1 MDDLASVVR
10 IASKIPGWTR
20 AREAEALA
28 AYAYSL
34 PRDAVVVEI
43 GAFLG
48 GGSVVLAG
56 ARKLRGSG
64 IVHCVDPF
72 DGSGD
77 PVSTPHYSAIIMAFG
92 GRPMLELFN
101 ENIQDA
107 GLSEWVAVHQGT
119 AESTAANWSTPIDLL
134 FLDGD
139 QSPAG
144 ARAAF
149 DAWSPWL
156 KRGGIIAV
164 HNSDPREYE
173 AEHDG
178 HYLLA
183 MREVQPPRYTD
194 RGVVGSIT
202 FGRKV

>member
-101 ENIQDA
+101 ENIQELV
-107 GLSEWVAVHQGT
+107 G
-119 AESTAANWSTPIDLL
+119 
-134 FLDGD
+134 
-139 QSPAG
+139 
-144 ARAAF
+144 
-149 DAWSPWL
+149 
-156 KRGGIIAV
+156 
-164 HNSDPREYE
+164 
-173 AEHDG
+173 
-178 HYLLA
+178 
-183 MREVQPPRYTD
+183 TD
-194 RGVVGSIT
+194 RPAVP
-202 FGRKV
+202 GRRSVTRRRARGLRRLVALAEARRNHRGA